1 MMIWKW
7 ISNKYEFESIE
18 WIKLARDRIQWM
30 VLRNVGY
37 VGLLVD
43 IVMELGAMVE
53 DVDGLLAQW
62 SGL

>member
-1 MMIWKW
+1 
-7 ISNKYEFESIE
+7 
-18 WIKLARDRIQWM
+18 M